1 MNALLVAITAACNA
15 YSLSV
20 SYAREHEIDQLEDE
34 IDRFAAIGDASSKL
48 RIERLSQRLKRKRS
62 L

>member
-1 MNALLVAITAACNA
+1 LNSLLLAIIAACNA

-34 IDRFAAIGDASSKL
+34 IDQLAGIGDGSSKL